1 MVSHWPKIKKR
12 VEYSETKDF
21 LESLKQVIIGIR
33 NVRANMNVHPS
44 KKANLIFVTSD
55 YKNEIE
61 ESKEY
66 IQKLGFGNEIKIQ
79 ENKED
84 IPQNAVSILVD
95 GMEAFMPFEDLVDLE
110 EEKKRLQKEKERLEK
125 EVERGTKMLSNPG
138 FTSKAPEA
146 KIKEEKEKL
155 AKYEEMLKT
164 TVERLE
170 NLQ

>member
-44 KKANLIFVTSD
+44 KKANLIFITSD

-66 IQKLGFGNEIKIQ
+66 IQKLGFGNEIIIQ
-79 ENKED
+79 EDKQN
-84 IPQNAVSILVD
+84 IPQNAISILAD
-95 GMEAFMPFEDLVDLE
+95 GMEVFMPFEDLVDLE

-138 FTSKAPEA
+138 FTSKAPES
-146 KIKEEKEKL
+146 KINEEKEKL